1 MELSIQALVER
12 SNEFLEDNP
21 ENDSLA
27 PLPDN
32 VRQGLIAIS
41 IFACSSFI
49 MTTSLWLYLNYKLI
63 TWRRNLRSRA
73 KRVARNIPEP
83 STIVD
88 LNFDGDGE
96 FPSGQASSNVHEA
109 NLRQIHD
116 VRNET
121 PNQFLVLIYNLFLAD
136 MHQSAA
142 FLLSASWLRQN
153 GIFIDKATCFIQ
165 GYFDSNG
172 DLASSLFITYIAI
185 HTYLSVI
192 KGYQPR
198 QRVLYITIGL
208 IWLFVYSLSTIP
220 VIATMNGREV
230 GGYFVRAGAW
240 CWISRAYEQLRL
252 STHYLFIFISL
263 VATTSIYSAIYWKLR
278 QQARRS
284 ESKIDRHPTFLIYAV
299 FYVLC
304 TLPLA
309 LGRVCTMAKL
319 HVPIGYY
326 CFAGTLIAANGILDC
341 IIFSATRHSIVFGS
355 SDMIN
360 TKSTGLDT
368 FSFVRTPARNF
379 GHEVTIQGGDPTR
392 NEQPAGIG
400 GWWPALGKGN
410 PKGVKDSQIQ
420 TRSVSQES
428 LRGHDP
434 NDMAIHMDV
443 VTSMTVEERRQ
454 DARYTGS
461 SSERTSLKSVDIDS
475 VRKGKAG

>member
-1 MELSIQALVER
+1 MELSVLALAER
-12 SNEFLEDNP
+12 SNDFLQENP
-21 ENDSLA
+21 ENDSLS
-27 PLPDN
+27 PLPSD
-32 VRQGLIAIS
+32 VRRGLIAITF
-41 IFACSSFI
+41 FACLSFI
-49 MTTSLWLYLNYKLI
+49 STSSLWVYLNYKLI

-83 STIVD
+83 PTIVD
-88 LNFDGDGE
+88 LNFEEDSDY
-96 FPSGQASSNVHEA
+96 PSGQASNKTHER

-116 VRNET
+116 AKHEV

-142 FLLSASWLRQN
+142 FLLSASWLGHN
-153 GIFIDKATCFIQ
+153 GILINKATCFIQ

-198 QRVLYITIGL
+198 QRVLYITIVL
-208 IWLFVYSLSTIP
+208 IWVFVYSLSTIP
-220 VIATMNGREV
+220 VIATLNGRSV

-240 CWISRAYEQLRL
+240 CWISRAYEELRL
-252 STHYLFIFISL
+252 FTHYLFIFISL

-278 QQARRS
+278 QQAKRS
-284 ESKIDRHPTFLIYAV
+284 ESNIDHYPAFLIYAV
-299 FYVLC
+299 SYVCC

-319 HVPIGYY
+319 HVPMGYY

-341 IIFSATRHSIVFGS
+341 IIFSATRHSIVFGTT
-355 SDMIN
+355 DMIN
-360 TKSTGLDT
+360 TTSTGLDT

-392 NEQPAGIG
+392 NDQPAGIG
-400 GWWPALGKGN
+400 GWWPSLSKGN
-410 PKGVKDSQIQ
+410 PKGANDFQVQ

-428 LRGHDP
+428 LRGHDTS
-434 NDMAIHMDV
+434 DMAIHMDV

-461 SSERTSLKSVDIDS
+461 SSERTSLKSVDIES
-475 VRKGKAG
+475 VRKGKGD